1 MSNNKKTDN
10 SNLWSKMAI
19 AVALGVVL
27 VVGIVVIALI
37 SFSNLF
43 SGVFPDGKLN
53 FFGNDYAYSGLPV
66 NSHTTADSLSVKY
79 VGGGEL
85 YVGGQVIPE
94 NFEVVVH
101 YKDGYSEEIH
111 NYESMILDDAY
122 RLVKGSNTIVFY
134 YGNLSAA
141 ITLQA
146 METDNML
153 YAPNYVLHPG
163 DKNAALEKVTMLET
177 GTLTYKDAFLKV
189 GFTGDSQIKAL
200 SSFGIIPDNQIVA
213 KVGESLEY
221 MEANMDNIIALGSD
235 KDVLIVHYG
244 INTLSTSSTDRAAR
258 AEHYKNLLL
267 RLKNALP
274 NTRIVVSG
282 VFPVADSIYYNQQ
295 RFAYINDYN
304 QLLFEMCCEIG
315 VEYLSDNEYMTAHQ
329 EVFSGDGLHLTKEFY
344 TNYWLKNIILT
355 LGV

>member
-10 SNLWSKMAI
+10 NNLWSKIAI
-19 AVALGVVL
+19 VVALGVLL

-53 FFGNDYAYSGLPV
+53 FFGNDYVYNGLQV
-66 NSHTTADSLSVKY
+66 NGHTAADSLSVKF
-79 VGGGEL
+79 VGGDL
-85 YVGGQVIPE
+85 YAGGQVVPE

-101 YKDGYSEEIH
+101 YKDGYSEEIT
-111 NYESMILDDAY
+111 NYDSIILDDAY

-134 YGNLSAA
+134 YGSLSAA

-146 METDNML
+146 TETENML
-153 YAPNYVLHPG
+153 YPPNYVLHQV
-163 DKNAALEKVTMLET
+163 DENASLDTVSKLEN
-177 GTLTYKDAFLKV
+177 GTITYKDVFSKV

-200 SSFGIIPDNQIVA
+200 SSFGIIPDNQVVA

-244 INTLSTSSTDRAAR
+244 INTLSTSAVDRAAR
-258 AEHYKNLLL
+258 VEHYKNLLL

-304 QLLFEMCCEIG
+304 KALFEMCCEIG
-315 VEYLSDNEYMTAHQ
+315 VEYLSDNEYMTVHQ

-355 LGV
+355 LGI